1 MSLCLFLKGAMQ
13 SIALKK
19 RIKITVRP
27 QTYLIEDTSDN
38 VKMTA
43 ISYAQ
48 ELHEINQCTF
58 WFEKRW
64 KR

>member
-19 RIKITVRP
+19 RKKITVPP

-43 ISYAQ
+43 TSYAQ

-58 WFEKRW
+58 
-64 KR
+64 